1 MNIRYQYEYVT
12 SLLKRYGF
20 RGLVFKTLERMHSPM
35 LAYTDRYVQFL
46 PSKEELEEQKKTSFS
61 YAPLISI
68 VVPAYETP
76 EVYLREL
83 IGTVQAQ
90 TYTNW
95 ELCLADGS
103 KSRQVAQIAE
113 EYAKTDK
120 RIRYQKLL
128 HNGGIS
134 ENTNEGFQMA

>member
-103 KSRQVAQIAE
+103 KSRQVAQMRR
-113 EYAKTDK
+113 
-120 RIRYQKLL
+120 RICKNR
-128 HNGGIS
+128 
-134 ENTNEGFQMA
+134 